1 MTLQQ
6 LAPQRGLGLDEA
18 QSIDEHAE
26 RLATRIAT
34 ALSEAIE
41 RNGRAVL
48 ALSGG
53 RSPEP
58 VLACLNRMEL
68 DWQKVIIT
76 LADERWVPQDH
87 PDSNGGMVCRCL
99 KDAMQL
105 ARWEPMY
112 RGQSPEQD
120 AAEFDTL
127 LQSLLPLDVLVLG
140 MGTDGHTASLF
151 PGIDGLETSVSEEA
165 PVFCRAIPGNEERLP
180 RITMTGKALNQA
192 TIRLLQING
201 PQKRQALTEAFSA
214 SPAERPIAA
223 FLEPPM
229 DIYYSP
235 EG

>member
-6 LAPQRGLGLDEA
+6 LAQQRGLGLDEA
-18 QSIDEHAE
+18 QSIDEQAQ
-26 RLATRIAT
+26 RLAARIAA
-34 ALSEAIE
+34 ALAEAIE

-58 VLACLNRMEL
+58 VVHCLNRMEL

-76 LADERWVPQDH
+76 LVDERWVPEDH
-87 PDSNGGMVCRCL
+87 PDSNGGMVRRCL
-99 KDAMQL
+99 ADVMQV

-112 RGQSPEQD
+112 RGLSPEED

-151 PGIDGLETSVSEEA
+151 PGIDDLKISLSEQA
-165 PVFCRAIPGNEERLP
+165 PVFCRAIPAAEQRLP
-180 RITMTGKALNQA
+180 RITMTGKALHRAQV
-192 TIRLLQING
+192 RLLQING
-201 PQKRQALTEAFSA
+201 PQKHHTLIEAFA
-214 SPAERPIAA
+214 AAPTERPIAA
-223 FLEPPM
+223 FLTPPM

>member
-6 LAPQRGLGLDEA
+6 LTQQRGLGWDEA
-18 QSIDEHAE
+18 QSTEEHAT

-34 ALSEAIE
+34 ALREAIE

-58 VLACLNRMEL
+58 VLHCLNRMEL

-76 LADERWVPQDH
+76 LADERWVPENH
-87 PDSNGGMVCRCL
+87 PDSNGGMVRRCL
-99 KDAMQL
+99 ADVMQL

-112 RGQSPEQD
+112 RGQSPEKD
-120 AAEFDTL
+120 AAVFDTL

-140 MGTDGHTASLF
+140 MGADGHTASLF
-151 PGIDGLETSVSEEA
+151 PGIEDLEISLSEQA
-165 PVFCRAIPGNEERLP
+165 PVFCRAVPATAQRLA
-180 RITMTGKALNQA
+180 RVTMTGKALHQA
-192 TIRLLQING
+192 QVRLLQING
-201 PQKRQALTEAFSA
+201 PQKQQTLTEAFAA

-223 FLEPPM
+223 FLTPPM
-229 DIYYSP
+229 DIYYSL